1 MENEK
6 LHIGRIV
13 ESAFKKSNLT
23 KSEFARRL
31 GVYPQNLQRMFEKDD
46 WLVSNLIKAG
56 DVLNVDFSFIMKP
69 SGGLGESE
77 DAREV
82 LLQIKLSQSEA
93 ERVFASLDDKTIGD
107 IVLHK

>member
-1 MENEK
+1 
-6 LHIGRIV
+6 
-13 ESAFKKSNLT
+13 LT

-69 SGGLGESE
+69 SGGLDEST
-77 DAREV
+77 DVREV
-82 LLQIKLSQSEA
+82 LLQIRLSQSEA
-93 ERVFASLDDKTIGD
+93 ERVFASLDDKAIGD
-107 IVLHK
+107 IVLRK

>member
-31 GVYPQNLQRMFEKDD
+31 GVYPQNLQRMFEKD
-46 WLVSNLIKAG
+46 LRNLLFIT
-56 DVLNVDFSFIMKP
+56 NSPFCYDFFIF
-69 SGGLGESE
+69 LT
-77 DAREV
+77 
-82 LLQIKLSQSEA
+82 L
-93 ERVFASLDDKTIGD
+93 T
-107 IVLHK
+107 

>member
-1 MENEK
+1 M
-6 LHIGRIV
+6 
-13 ESAFKKSNLT
+13 T

-69 SGGLGESE
+69 SGGLDENE
-77 DAREV
+77 YAREV
-82 LLQIKLSQSEA
+82 LLQIRLSQSEA

-107 IVLHK
+107 IVLRK

>member
-1 MENEK
+1 M
-6 LHIGRIV
+6 
-13 ESAFKKSNLT
+13 T

-56 DVLNVDFSFIMKP
+56 DVLNVDFSFVMKP

-107 IVLHK
+107 IVLRK